1 VKRVPEESGVQL
13 YYVVSA
19 AACLVALLF
28 VIRFRL
34 VKSSGVEQPAPAT
47 DAVRIGNGQT
57 IGTREEQDDYFASMA
72 TSAGTLA
79 VVADGIS
86 GLRNGRMSSTL
97 AVKMFTQEFSTVGRD
112 DEVADYLARA
122 AVKSNREILQNL
134 NGQGG
139 GTTLAAV
146 VIADGKMYYGAVGD
160 SLITVFRNGE
170 FMPVNSKHT
179 AETLLEE
186 KVLAGVM
193 TRQEAVS
200 SPVRNQLTNYLGYEG
215 FEQMEIGDVPYPLQA
230 GDLVL
235 LCSDGVHETLTE
247 IEMENI
253 LRKHDHPQDMADDII
268 AQIEA
273 KGLRSQ
279 DNATVVILQKM
290 HT

>member
-1 VKRVPEESGVQL
+1 MPEESGVQL

-34 VKSSGVEQPAPAT
+34 AKPADVQQPGPAS

-57 IGTREEQDDYFASMA
+57 IGTREEQDDYFASMTA
-72 TSAGTLA
+72 SAGTLA

-97 AVKMFTQEFSTVGRD
+97 AVKMFTQEFSKVGQED
-112 DEVADYLARA
+112 DMEDYLARA
-122 AVKSNREILQNL
+122 AVKSNRDILQNL

-146 VIADGKMYYGAVGD
+146 VIADGKMHYGAVGD
-160 SLITVFRNGE
+160 SLITIFRNGE
-170 FMPVNSKHT
+170 FIPVNSKHT
-179 AETLLEE
+179 AERLLEE

-215 FEQMEIGDVPYPLQA
+215 FEQMEIGDDPYPLRA

>member
-1 VKRVPEESGVQL
+1 MPEESGVQL

-28 VIRFRL
+28 VIRLRL
-34 VKSSGVEQPAPAT
+34 AKSAGVQKPGPAS
-47 DAVRIGNGQT
+47 DSVRIGNGQT

-72 TSAGTLA
+72 ASAGTLA

-97 AVKMFTQEFSTVGRD
+97 AVQMFTQEFSKVGRE
-112 DEVADYLARA
+112 DEVADYLART

-160 SLITVFRNGE
+160 SLITIFRNGE

-253 LRKHDHPQDMADDII
+253 LRKHDHPQEMADDII